1 VASVS
6 ASTYTKRS
14 SPAFDELRASVRL
27 ALPVVAVQLGMLLMG
42 TVDMVMLGRLSAQAL
57 AAGTIAHIVS
67 FTLLMFAGGILAAL
81 DPLIS
86 QAVGAGDREAV
97 SAHLQRG
104 LVLAVALAVP
114 LSLLMIDLG
123 PLLRAFDE
131 PAGVVA
137 DATIYTRLLI
147 VGNLPFLLFYV
158 LRQTLQAM
166 SIVRPPLLA
175 IAGANVVNALTNYA
189 LIFGRWGCPKLGAP
203 GSAWSTSAA
212 RWVMFAWLL
221 LAARRPLAIY
231 VRGWRGWRGFAAVAA
246 APRQLGQLLR
256 IGLPIG
262 LHNALELS
270 LFMTVALLMGS
281 FGTQALA
288 GHLIAIRLASLSF
301 MVPLGISGA
310 AATRVGNAIGR
321 GDMAAAR
328 RTAAV
333 CLGLGAGVMILFAAA
348 FALVPHPLAALFTI
362 DPQVIAAAVRLL
374 PLAALFQVF
383 DGTQEVSTGILRGGA
398 DTTLPAASA
407 LVGFWLIGLP
417 MGCALAFSGG
427 LGPRGLWWGVTL
439 GLGVVALLLMG
450 RIAYRFRGDI
460 ARVG

>member
-1 VASVS
+1 LASVS
-6 ASTYTKRS
+6 VSAETKRS
-14 SPAFDELRASVRL
+14 GPALDELRASVRL

-42 TVDMVMLGRLSAQAL
+42 TVDTIMLGHLSAQAL
-57 AAGTIAHIVS
+57 AAGAIGHIVS
-67 FTLLMFAGGILAAL
+67 FTLLMFAAGILAAL

-97 SAHLQRG
+97 SGHLQRG
-104 LVLAVALAVP
+104 LALAAALAVP
-114 LSLLMIDLG
+114 MSLLMIDLG
-123 PLLRAFDE
+123 PLLRALGE
-131 PAGVVA
+131 PSGVVA
-137 DATIYTRLLI
+137 DATLYSRLLI
-147 VGNLPFLLFYV
+147 PGILPYLLFYV

-166 SIVRPPLLA
+166 SIVRPSLLA
-175 IAGANVVNALTNYA
+175 IVGGNVVNALANYA
-189 LIFGRWGCPKLGAP
+189 LISGHWGCPKLGAP
-203 GSAWSTSAA
+203 GSAGATSAA

-221 LAARRPLAIY
+221 LAARRPLAGY
-231 VRGWRGWRGFAAVAA
+231 VRGWRGFAAIAA
-246 APRQLGQLLR
+246 APRRLAPLLR

-270 LFMTVALLMGS
+270 LFLAVALLMGR

-288 GHLIAIRLASLSF
+288 GHQIALHLASLSF
-301 MVPLGISGA
+301 MVPLGIAGA

-333 CLGLGAGVMILFAAA
+333 CLGLGAGVMTLFAAA
-348 FALVPHPLAALFTI
+348 FALAPRQLAALFST
-362 DPQVIAAAVRLL
+362 DPLVIAAAVQLL

-383 DGTQEVSTGILRGGA
+383 DGTQVVSTGILRGGA

-407 LVGFWLIGLP
+407 LVGYWLIGLP
-417 MGCALAFSGG
+417 IGCALAFTGG
-427 LGPRGLWWGVTL
+427 RGPRGLWWGVTL
-439 GLGVVALLLMG
+439 GLGIVALLLVG
-450 RIAYRFRGDI
+450 RIVHRFRGTI